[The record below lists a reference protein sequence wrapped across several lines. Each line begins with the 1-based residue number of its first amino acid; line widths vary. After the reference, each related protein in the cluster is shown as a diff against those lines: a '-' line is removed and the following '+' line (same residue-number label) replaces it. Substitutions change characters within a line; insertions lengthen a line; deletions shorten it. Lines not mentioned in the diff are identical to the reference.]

1 MSSWDVGRLIYLV
14 LLGAALVLWFVVHNR
29 QSGSRLLQQAMA
41 WALIFLG
48 VVAAIGLWDDIRRT
62 ASEGINAVATENR
75 IEVPRARDGH
85 YYLTLLVNGVP
96 VNFMVDTGASQIVLT
111 EEDARRIGIDT
122 AELAYV
128 GRAMTANGE
137 VRTAPVRLERVE
149 IGPVRERNLRAWVN
163 EGELEQSL
171 LGMSWLRRWDRIEI
185 TGQAMVLSR

>member
-1 MSSWDVGRLIYLV
+1 MSSWDVGRLIYLL
-14 LLGAALVLWFVVHNR
+14 LLGAALVWWFVLHNR
-29 QSGSRLLQQAMA
+29 ASRSRMLQQAMA

-48 VVAAIGLWDDIRRT
+48 VIAAIGLWDDIRRT
-62 ASEGINAVATENR
+62 VRDGTVAVATANR

-122 AELAYV
+122 EELAYV

-137 VRTAPVRLERVE
+137 VRTAPVRLETVE
-149 IGPVRERNLRAWVN
+149 IGPVRDRNLRAWVN
-163 EGELEQSL
+163 GGELDQSL
-171 LGMSWLRRWDRIEI
+171 LGMSWLRRWERIEI
-185 TGQAMVLSR
+185 TGRTLVLSR